1 MLTILQ
7 SSVHCGRLILRG
19 GCRLKAR
26 VRSSLCTD
34 GTLMSSP
41 PNARPAAPRF
51 DCWSGSSSPSHSGTS
66 SHIHLNPCADESL
79 VRRDSIPAQAND
91 VSSRFGRR
99 LRELRRQKE
108 LTQSDMAK
116 KFGIDRSYISD
127 VERGRKSISLS
138 LLEVIALGLQISLS
152 DLFRDI

>member
-1 MLTILQ
+1 MSLET
-7 SSVHCGRLILRG
+7 
-19 GCRLKAR
+19 R
-26 VRSSLCTD
+26 VDEL
-34 GTLMSSP
+34 
-41 PNARPAAPRF
+41 
-51 DCWSGSSSPSHSGTS
+51 SG
-66 SHIHLNPCADESL
+66 A
-79 VRRDSIPAQAND
+79 RRDSEPAPAND

-99 LRELRRQKE
+99 LRELRRQNE
-108 LTQSDMAK
+108 LTQSDMAR